1 MKQSRSVF
9 TTLLILVLL
18 LVPLVASTSP
28 VKAASLSPGQPQQ
41 TTPIDPGS
49 LVAFGVPVVVLV
61 IGLVEFCKKL
71 GANGNVCLVLSLF
84 FGILLMLLV
93 QVSEIYPAMAPWIKV
108 LIWGSVAGLT
118 APGLFDLA
126 KSFRPANP
134 Q

>member
-1 MKQSRSVF
+1 MKQRSLF
-9 TTLLILVLL
+9 TLLIVLVLL
-18 LVPLVASTSP
+18 FLLPAS
-28 VKAASLSPGQPQQ
+28 VQAAARLPAPEVQAA
-41 TTPIDPGS
+41 PIDPGG

-71 GANGNVCLVLSLF
+71 GASGNVCLVLSLF

-93 QVSEIYPAMAPWIKV
+93 QVSEVYPMMAPWIKV
-108 LIWGSVAGLT
+108 LIWGAVAGLT